1 MKREMK
7 KSVAVLL
14 AIVTITAI
22 FANPLY
28 AAAVSWEAALYKL
41 DSVLLEKLETMSSS
55 DCVDVSVW
63 LQDIDYDEVNQETQ
77 QALQTK
83 VSMGKASENVLQLSM
98 CQQNNMADGL
108 LTLQNT
114 GYLAEADVTASQDAQ
129 VYIETRR
136 FVAAQAYEEQ
146 NTSLYHML
154 FPAEEGGLLRIQKQ
168 QQPALLYISAYAP
181 NILLTLTKDQIYKI
195 VRYACV
201 QSIDYFDN
209 DLPGADAAQ
218 EPEIELTAAASVDSS
233 YFHTTGITAM
243 KNKGYTGANVKI
255 GMFESGVP
263 ITTQGT
269 KYRQVFD
276 HMIDEN
282 NASNTRLHIRPQD
295 VAKGSDHASLV
306 ACLLVGKTSSYTG
319 AVPDAQ
325 LYCAASSANSVSET
339 YEGIEWLIAQG
350 VNVINFSWIYVN
362 TGNNSYDVYAKWFD
376 HLVYNHSVSIVN
388 AAGNGTVENGTKV
401 NQNRVGRNAMAYN
414 IITVGNYDSYQ
425 QTVGTSTAYN
435 TIATLAYKPDL
446 VAPGYRL
453 ITPLNT
459 NTGATGTSLSAPIV
473 TGAVAQLCQVFSYFK
488 TKPVALKAFLLAGAV
503 KTQQMKAFDAD
514 NDSSNNVDSLS
525 GSWRMG
531 LCRKNGAGMLNALN
545 AYTVL
550 YNSNYF
556 YFPNFG
562 SSNNGYSE
570 TIHVTSTTKRLQI
583 CLNWLKKNT
592 VSGSDHSTGTVNDAS
607 RDTYLLEILDP
618 DGETLYNSWYRY
630 DTKEY
635 IAFTPSR
642 TGTYT
647 VKIQKSG
654 TQGQDVTVAWFQ

>member
-1 MKREMK
+1 MKREIK
-7 KSVAVLL
+7 KGVAVLL

-22 FANPLY
+22 LANPLY
-28 AAAVSWEAALYKL
+28 AAAASWEGALYKL
-41 DSVLLEKLETMSSS
+41 DSVLLEKLETMSGS
-55 DCVDVSVW
+55 DCVDVSIW
-63 LQDIDYDEVNQETQ
+63 LQDIDYEEVDQETQ
-77 QALQTK
+77 QVLQAGVSQGK
-83 VSMGKASENVLQLSM
+83 VSENVLQLAM
-98 CQQNNMADGL
+98 HQQNNTSNDL
-108 LTLQNT
+108 PVFENT
-114 GYLAEADVTASQDAQ
+114 SYLATEDATASQDVQ

-136 FVAAQAYEEQ
+136 SVAAQAYEEQ
-146 NTSLYHML
+146 NASLYHML
-154 FPAEEGGLLRIQKQ
+154 FPSEEYGLLHIQGQ
-168 QQPALLYISAYAP
+168 QQPSLLYISTYAP
-181 NILLTLTKDQIYKI
+181 NILLTLTKDEIYKI
-195 VRYACV
+195 IRYACV

-209 DLPGADAAQ
+209 DLSSVDAAQ
-218 EPEIELTAAASVDSS
+218 EQEIELAAASADQS
-233 YFHTTGITAM
+233 YFNTTGITSM
-243 KNKGYTGANVKI
+243 KNKGYTGANIKI

-269 KYRQVFD
+269 SHRQVFE
-276 HMIDEN
+276 HMLDEN

-435 TIATLAYKPDL
+435 TVATLAYKPDL

-453 ITPLNT
+453 VTPLNA
-459 NTGATGTSLSAPIV
+459 NTGGTTGTSLSAPLV

-503 KTQQMKAFDAD
+503 KTQQMKEFDTD
-514 NDSSNNVDSLS
+514 SDSSNNVDSLS

-550 YNSNYF
+550 YDSNYF

-562 SSNNGYSE
+562 ASNNGYSE
-570 TIHVTSTTKRLQI
+570 TIQVTSTAKRLQI

-592 VSGSDHSTGTVNDAS
+592 VSGSDHSTGTINDAS

-618 DGETLYNSWYRY
+618 DGETIYMSWYRY